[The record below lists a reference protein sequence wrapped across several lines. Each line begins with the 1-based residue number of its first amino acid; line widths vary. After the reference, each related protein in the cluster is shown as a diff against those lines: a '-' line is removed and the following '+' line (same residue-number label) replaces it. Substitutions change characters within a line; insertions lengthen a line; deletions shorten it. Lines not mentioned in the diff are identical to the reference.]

1 MDIARPGSRQL
12 FEEKMMQEKLTS
24 AFVAAVVMLGVMQ
37 PAFGQAYPTK
47 PIRLIVPFAP
57 GGGTDIAARAISPR
71 LGENMG
77 QPVLVENRAGNS
89 SHIGGQLVAQSAPDG
104 HTIML
109 TAVGTVATS
118 PHLQKLDYD
127 PLKDLAPIAFLGSAG
142 LGIAVNPA
150 VPAQNLVELVRY
162 ANQTPKGIFYSVSG
176 LGTMPHLAGELF
188 KIIGKM
194 NWTQIVY
201 KGAGPAA
208 VAVVA
213 GEVPASLVDL
223 SALSPQ
229 ANAGKVRIL
238 GVTGSVRSQVAPNVP
253 TVAEAG
259 FPGYAADAWTG
270 IFGPG
275 TLPAPLV
282 ARLHAEINRVMETPE
297 VRLTFMKTGTEPR
310 SLTNEQFRKLVVED
324 SRKWGQIIRDGNI
337 KVE

>member
-1 MDIARPGSRQL
+1 MMNHKSIAL
-12 FEEKMMQEKLTS
+12 FAA
-24 AFVAAVVMLGVMQ
+24 AFAGAGATLC
-37 PAFGQAYPTK
+37 AHGQSYPTK

-57 GGGTDIAARAISPR
+57 GGGTDISARAISPR

-89 SHIGGQLVAQSAPDG
+89 SHIGSQMVAQSAPDG
-104 HTIML
+104 YTILL
-109 TAVGTVATS
+109 TAVGTVATT
-118 PHLQKLDYD
+118 PHLSKLDYD
-127 PLKDLAPIAFLGSAG
+127 PLVDLAPIAYLGSAG
-142 LGIAVNPA
+142 LGIAVNAAIP
-150 VPAQNLVELVRY
+150 VQNLVELVRY
-162 ANQTPKGIFYSVSG
+162 ANQSSKGIFYSVSA

-188 KIIGKM
+188 KIAGKV
-194 NWTQIVY
+194 NWTHVVY

-208 VAVVA
+208 LAVVA

-238 GVTGSVRSQVAPNVP
+238 AVTGSVRSQVAPNVP

-282 ARLHAEINRVMETPE
+282 GRLHVEINRVMETAE
-297 VRLTFMKTGTEPR
+297 VRATFMKTGTEPR
-310 SLTNEQFRKLVVED
+310 SLSNEQFRKLVLED
-324 SRKWGQIIRDGNI
+324 NRKWGQVIRNGNI

>member
-1 MDIARPGSRQL
+1 MYILIGSRYIGPFRFL
-12 FEEKMMQEKLTS
+12 VS
-24 AFVAAVVMLGVMQ
+24 AVAAL
-37 PAFGQAYPTK
+37 ATSFAYAQSYPNK
-47 PIRLIVPFAP
+47 PIRLVVPFAP
-57 GGGTDIAARAISPR
+57 GGGTDISARAISPK
-71 LGENMG
+71 LGEYLG

-89 SHIGGQLVAQSAPDG
+89 SHIGSQLVAQAAPDG
-104 HTIML
+104 YTILL

-127 PLKDLAPIAFLGSAG
+127 PLTDLAPIAFLGSAG
-142 LGIAVNPA
+142 LGIAVTASLP
-150 VPAQNLVELVRY
+150 PQNLQELVRY
-162 ANQTPKGIFYSVSG
+162 ANQTPKGIFYSVSA
-176 LGTMPHLAGELF
+176 LGTLPHLAGELF
-188 KIIGKM
+188 KIAGKI
-194 NWTQIVY
+194 NWNHIVY

-238 GVTGSVRSQVAPNVP
+238 GVTGSVRSQVAPQVP
-253 TVAEAG
+253 TIAEAG

-282 ARLHAEINRVMETPE
+282 ARLHAEISRVMETPE
-297 VRLTFMKTGTEPR
+297 VKTTFLKTGTEPR
-310 SLTNEQFRKLVVED
+310 TMSNEQFRKLVAED
-324 SRKWGQIIRDGNI
+324 NRKWGQVIRNGNI